1 MCGYLVVAYQMV
13 VMAAVNKICVADL
26 IVRESDLVK
35 ELHKAILSIFNES
48 LVAEWMRCIVSVVYR
63 GSAW

>member
-13 VMAAVNKICVADL
+13 VMAVNEICAADQ

-48 LVAEWMRCIVSVVYR
+48 LVAEFMRCLVSVVYR